1 MAAGAASVARTPA
14 AGRSAASLRRR
25 RQRRAAGAARFAT
38 AAALAVLMAFPI
50 YWMLATA
57 VSSPADLRSGDY
69 GVLPSTVRPANFSD
83 TLSAYPWGTWFLNSW
98 VIAVLGVLLT
108 VWINLVCGYAF
119 ANLRFPGRK
128 VLFVLIV
135 STLMVPIQVLM
146 VPQFQIIAE
155 LGWLNSIWGVV
166 IPRAAE
172 AFGIFFARQYFA
184 SIPDAVVEAARIDGA
199 SELTILLRV
208 VLPVSRPLIAVLV
221 IFTFMWRWNEF
232 AWPLIVLKDTA
243 SYTAPI
249 GLLFL
254 QGQNTIDYS
263 ALMAM
268 ALLSVLPIILVFLF
282 FQRYFVEG
290 VVRSGLK

>member
-1 MAAGAASVARTPA
+1 MNRVAALVT
-14 AGRSAASLRRR
+14 RSAIVIVLTLIAVVAVYPIVFMALGSFKTSLEYITNPLGWPASFGYVDNYLAMYYRFDIRRLV
-25 RQRRAAGAARFAT
+25 GNT
-38 AAALAVLMAFPI
+38 VTYIVLAAAISLAVSI
-50 YWMLATA
+50 
-57 VSSPADLRSGDY
+57 PAS
-69 GVLPSTVRPANFSD
+69 
-83 TLSAYPWGTWFLNSW
+83 
-98 VIAVLGVLLT
+98 
-108 VWINLVCGYAF
+108 YAF
-119 ANLRFPGRK
+119 AKLRFPGRK

-146 VPQFQIIAE
+146 VPQFQIIAD

-184 SIPDAVVEAARIDGA
+184 SIPNEVIEAARIDGA
-199 SELTILLRV
+199 SELTILRRV
-208 VLPVSRPLIAVLV
+208 VLPVSKPLIAVLV

-232 AWPLIVLKDTA
+232 AWPLIVLKDTQ